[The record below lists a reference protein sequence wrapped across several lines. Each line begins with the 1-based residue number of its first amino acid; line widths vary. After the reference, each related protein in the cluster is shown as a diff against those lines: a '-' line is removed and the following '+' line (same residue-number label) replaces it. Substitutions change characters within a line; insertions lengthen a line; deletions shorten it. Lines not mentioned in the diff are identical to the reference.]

1 MKYTKTVAWRKS
13 WKSKAAMVM
22 LFLISYGCAATRL
35 KTLGPSPISV
45 DAKATGSFGEHP
57 LLLGGPALDMVVGF
71 VFEYPSVVR
80 VTAEGYIT
88 LHPDWDPLL
97 HLSPDG
103 VTVGFTRS
111 VFGFLPLEEAIVDS
125 GVDPAELPHEL
136 VDAGALIGA
145 FVPKATVETPG
156 FLAKDADFPNGGIA
170 SDSLFLIGSGP
181 FDFTATEPGT
191 LFLGINDSRPGNNYG
206 TFQVSVERAGA
217 H

>member
-1 MKYTKTVAWRKS
+1 MKYTNTVAWRKS

-57 LLLGGPALDMVVGF
+57 LPLGGPALDMVVGF

-80 VTAEGYIT
+80 VTAGGWIDI
-88 LHPDWDPLL
+88 HPEWYPGIN
-97 HLSPDG
+97 LSPIG
-103 VTVGFTRS
+103 VTVALTRS

-125 GVDPAELPHEL
+125 GVDPAELPDEI

-156 FLAKDADFPNGGIA
+156 FLAKDDDFPNGGIA

-191 LFLGINDSRPGNNYG
+191 LFLGINDARPGNNSG

>member
-1 MKYTKTVAWRKS
+1 M
-13 WKSKAAMVM
+13 
-22 LFLISYGCAATRL
+22 
-35 KTLGPSPISV
+35 
-45 DAKATGSFGEHP
+45 DAKATGSFGEYP
-57 LLLGGPALDMVVGF
+57 QPFRGPALDMVVGF

-80 VTAEGYIT
+80 ITAEGYIT
-88 LHPDWDPLL
+88 LHPRWVPGRSV
-97 HLSPDG
+97 SPDG

-111 VFGFLPLEEAIVDS
+111 AFGFLPLEEAIVDS
-125 GVDPAELPHEL
+125 GVDPAELPDEI

-156 FLAKDADFPNGGIA
+156 FLAKDDDFPNGGIA

-191 LFLGINDSRPGNNYG
+191 LFLGINDARPGNNSG